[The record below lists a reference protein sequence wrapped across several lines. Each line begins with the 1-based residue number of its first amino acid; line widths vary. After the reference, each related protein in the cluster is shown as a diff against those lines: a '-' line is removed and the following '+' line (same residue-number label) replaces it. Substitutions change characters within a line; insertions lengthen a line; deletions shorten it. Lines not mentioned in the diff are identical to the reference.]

1 MTEKM
6 DTFYRELTDRTNE
19 QLSLTP
25 ASKTI
30 VLFRV
35 AIETGAEELGLPRV
49 MYLLSRLM
57 TATIGIM
64 SGDEEVDYY
73 SILEDWDTDDQSQH

>member
-1 MTEKM
+1 MIENM
-6 DTFYRELTDRTNE
+6 DEFYRELMGRANE
-19 QLSLTP
+19 KFSLTP
-25 ASKTI
+25 AAKTI

-49 MYLLSRLM
+49 VYLLSRLM

-64 SGDEEVDYY
+64 SGDEEINYS
-73 SILEDWDTDDQSQH
+73 SILEDWDIDDKLKH

>member
-6 DTFYRELTDRTNE
+6 DTFYRELTNRTNE
-19 QLSLTP
+19 ELSLTA

-30 VLFRV
+30 ILFRI

-49 MYLLSRLM
+49 VYLLSRLM

-73 SILEDWDTDDQSQH
+73 SILEDWDIDDTPQH

>member
-30 VLFRV
+30 VLFRI

-64 SGDEEVDYY
+64 SGDEEINYY

>member
-57 TATIGIM
+57 TATIGIL
-64 SGDEEVDYY
+64 SGDEEINYY

>member
-1 MTEKM
+1 
-6 DTFYRELTDRTNE
+6 
-19 QLSLTP
+19 
-25 ASKTI
+25 
-30 VLFRV
+30 LFRI

-64 SGDEEVDYY
+64 SGDEEINYY

>member
-6 DTFYRELTDRTNE
+6 DTFYRELTDRTTE
-19 QLSLTP
+19 ELSLTP

-30 VLFRV
+30 ILFRV
-35 AIETGAEELGLPRV
+35 AIEIGAEELGLPRV
-49 MYLLSRLM
+49 VYLLSRLM

-73 SILEDWDTDDQSQH
+73 SILEDWDINDKSQH

>member
-30 VLFRV
+30 VLFRI
-35 AIETGAEELGLPRV
+35 AIETSAEELGLPRV
-49 MYLLSRLM
+49 VYLLSRLM

-64 SGDEEVDYY
+64 SGDEEINYY